1 MSYLDSLVSLSFW
14 GLKFTLIQCIVK
26 EIRVSVKL
34 KNYKHTLLLTIY
46 GTFITLYLLVGF
58 YMFLSICLDKKWL
71 YRFYNTSTLF
81 VTEINMR
88 IPFFSMFMASPFDD
102 LQEHAEKVKECAQI
116 FQQAMECHV
125 SNKCKTF
132 EEFRREVAKL
142 ESEADAI
149 KQNVRDRLPKRAMLP
164 VDKFELFRYLGE
176 QDQVIDAME
185 DALNW
190 ISYKSE
196 PGIPKELEKDI
207 LHLVD
212 VVIDPVEDLNKM
224 VSEVRKYFGRY
235 SEKQRGVVKD
245 IIRNLSQ
252 KEHEADEVE
261 DMIKEKVLNMKTDPV
276 TVFHLFKLTET
287 IGSIAD
293 HAENAGDMME
303 AMVAR

>member
-1 MSYLDSLVSLSFW
+1 
-14 GLKFTLIQCIVK
+14 
-26 EIRVSVKL
+26 
-34 KNYKHTLLLTIY
+34 
-46 GTFITLYLLVGF
+46 
-58 YMFLSICLDKKWL
+58 
-71 YRFYNTSTLF
+71 
-81 VTEINMR
+81 MR

-185 DALNW
+185 DALDW

-252 KEHEADEVE
+252 KEHEADKVE

>member
-1 MSYLDSLVSLSFW
+1 
-14 GLKFTLIQCIVK
+14 
-26 EIRVSVKL
+26 
-34 KNYKHTLLLTIY
+34 
-46 GTFITLYLLVGF
+46 
-58 YMFLSICLDKKWL
+58 
-71 YRFYNTSTLF
+71 
-81 VTEINMR
+81 MR

-132 EEFRREVAKL
+132 EEFRREVTKL

-149 KQNVRDRLPKRAMLP
+149 KQNVRGRLPKRAMLP

-185 DALNW
+185 DTLDW

-224 VSEVRKYFGRY
+224 VSEARKYFGRY